1 MGRKPIRKRLLLS
14 ALVNFLLLLAITN
27 SVAVCLVIA
36 LVSAIGG
43 AMLSMILD
51 AAAVAETRAGTALYE
66 RAGDHLVR

>member
-1 MGRKPIRKRLLLS
+1 M
-14 ALVNFLLLLAITN
+14 LLLAITN

-43 AMLSMILD
+43 VMLSMILD

>member
-1 MGRKPIRKRLLLS
+1 M
-14 ALVNFLLLLAITN
+14 LLLAITN

-43 AMLSMILD
+43 VMLSMILD
-51 AAAVAETRAGTALYE
+51 AAAVAEIRPGTALYE